1 MKNKSIAGHLSVLF
15 TVIIWAT
22 TFISTKVLLS
32 YLKPS
37 EILLI
42 RFIIGLA
49 ALFIAFPKRLENT
62 DIKQEMTF
70 AAAGLCGITLY
81 YLFENVAL
89 TYTMASNV
97 GVMVS
102 TAPFFTAILTHI
114 FIKDG
119 ERLRVN
125 FFIGFAVAMAGIL
138 MINLSGSRLEIS
150 PKGDILALLAAVV
163 WGFYSVLTKKISGY
177 GYNTILTTRR
187 IFIYGI
193 AFMLP
198 ALLMLGFKPDIHSIA
213 EPICLLNIIY
223 LGLGASALCFV
234 TWNFAVNVLGPV
246 RTGVYIY
253 IQPAITIAASVLIL
267 KERVT
272 ALSLAGALL
281 TAAGLVIS
289 EYKGGRAV

>member
-32 YLKPS
+32 YLRPA

-81 YLFENVAL
+81 YLFENIAL

-138 MINLSGSRLEIS
+138 MINLSGSRFEIS

-246 RTGVYIY
+246 RTGAYIY